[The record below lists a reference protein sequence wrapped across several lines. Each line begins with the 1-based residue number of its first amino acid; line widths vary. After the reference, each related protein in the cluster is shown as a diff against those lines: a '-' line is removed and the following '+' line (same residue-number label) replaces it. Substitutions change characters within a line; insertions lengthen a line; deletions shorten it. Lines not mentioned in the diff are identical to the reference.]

1 MESKEDDGYKEQE
14 FLFTDLDLED
24 QSRPR
29 YRQTEPKPG
38 RSFRGSNS
46 IILHTWQKL
55 TESH

>member
-24 QSRPR
+24 QSLSR

-38 RSFRGSNS
+38 RSWAVSDAPT
-46 IILHTWQKL
+46 L
-55 TESH
+55 